1 MIQAKEDFILVFPK
15 GMCGEKTIK
24 VHVSPFSVRN
34 VVKQI
39 LESQELVFG
48 TICVVQDFY
57 GSVMMI
63 ACRTESKGIKFF
75 TEDDDVEQI
84 KETEDK

>member
-1 MIQAKEDFILVFPK
+1 MIQAKEDFVLVFPK

-24 VHVSPFSVRN
+24 VHVSPFSIRN

-48 TICVVQDFY
+48 TICIVQDTLDNIL
-57 GSVMMI
+57 MI
-63 ACRTESKGIKFF
+63 AAANNGVQFF

-84 KETEDK
+84 KGTEDK

>member
-1 MIQAKEDFILVFPK
+1 MTQAKEDFILVFPK

-24 VHVSPFSVRN
+24 VHVNPFSVRN

-48 TICVVQDFY
+48 TICLVQDVFDNILM
-57 GSVMMI
+57 VVT
-63 ACRTESKGIKFF
+63 ASKGIQFF

>member
-1 MIQAKEDFILVFPK
+1 MINSKEDFILIFPK

-24 VHVSPFSVRN
+24 VHVSPFTIKE

-48 TICVVQDFY
+48 TICLVQD
-57 GSVMMI
+57 VLDKVLMV
-63 ACRTESKGIKFF
+63 AVKANGIKFF
-75 TEDDDVEQI
+75 TEDDDIEQI